1 MRRIGSA
8 LWLVT
13 GLGIIFFATG
23 GVEPS
28 FGASEERA
36 TGLTLDGAVRLALE
50 RNVDVLVSR
59 FGLDRAEANRLLATA
74 YPNPEYQFSQEG
86 LSGGFERET
95 NNIQYHRIEQT
106 IEGFGTRRHRRI
118 AADAGIEE
126 ARAEFQDTV
135 RLLVFELKKTFY
147 EALLAHA
154 NLKAAEANLVRFR
167 DVVAITDLRV
177 QHGEIP
183 EADLIRAQV
192 EALRFEDEVASAD
205 LELMGAKTRLALLVG
220 LEGPVDALEIIGS
233 LDQDSDDATP
243 GEAELGLDRLIELAE
258 VHRPDLAAAQARR
271 NRADSEVKLNRAL
284 RYPNLTFGFQSEQS
298 RGVQGNDDLSTFGLG
313 LGVTLPIWNRNQGG
327 IALAQA
333 DLMQA
338 EARVRQR
345 DQVIRAEIQSALNQ
359 FRVSAERVEAVRT
372 RLLPRVEESRKIAE
386 ALYEEG
392 ATNLLQLLDAQ
403 RAFNEAR
410 LRSHQILF
418 EYQVSRSLLDR
429 AVGAELTPL
438 GAHQ

>member
-1 MRRIGSA
+1 MRRIGLAS
-8 LWLVT
+8 WLVT
-13 GLGIIFFATG
+13 GLGMIFFATG
-23 GVEPS
+23 WVKPS
-28 FGASEERA
+28 FGAPEEHA
-36 TGLTLDGAVRLALE
+36 TGLTLDRAVLLVLE

-118 AADAGIEE
+118 AADAGLDE

-154 NLKAAEANLVRFR
+154 NLTAAEANLAKFR

-192 EALRFEDEVASAD
+192 EALRFEDEVASAG
-205 LELMGAKTRLALLVG
+205 LALAAAKTRLALLVG
-220 LEGPVDALEIIGS
+220 LEGPVDALEIMGS
-233 LDQDSDDATP
+233 LEQDVDEPSP
-243 GEAELGLDRLIELAE
+243 GGTALDTDRLTERAMA
-258 VHRPDLAAAQARR
+258 HRPDLAAVQARR
-271 NRADSEVKLNRAL
+271 NRADSEVKFNRAL

-313 LGVTLPIWNRNQGG
+313 LGVTLPIWNQNQGG

-372 RLLPRVEESRKIAE
+372 RLVPRAEESRKIAE

-418 EYQVSRSLLDR
+418 EYQVSRSLIER
-429 AVGAELTPL
+429 AVGTELTAL